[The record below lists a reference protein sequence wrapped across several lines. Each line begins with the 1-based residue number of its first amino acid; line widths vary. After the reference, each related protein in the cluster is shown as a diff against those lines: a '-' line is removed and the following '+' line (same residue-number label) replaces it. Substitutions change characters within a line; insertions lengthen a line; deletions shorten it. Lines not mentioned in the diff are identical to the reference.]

1 MYNTCR
7 LQGDIKV
14 EIKPINAII
23 YNQDKV
29 KMDDVIAPPYDVIS
43 SEYQSELYARSPYN
57 FVRLILSNEED
68 RYKSAK
74 RDFDAWLKEGV
85 LKETEKPCILYIVQN
100 YVTEGGRHVS
110 RRGFIAR
117 NKIETFDSGKVLP
130 HEFTMGGP
138 KADRLKLMSEVQ
150 ANLSQVFMV
159 YEDKEQTID
168 KVVGEKIMQTKP
180 LIDTTDDKGV
190 QNLVWIV
197 DDENDIELIQKNMED
212 KILLIADGHH
222 RYETAMNYSKI
233 NTNPEAQYVMSYFTN
248 LSDDNLIIFPTH
260 RIITK
265 WVEPYVLIE
274 GVKKYYDIEEMIFN
288 SENKND
294 VKAKFL
300 AKIEEENQ
308 KQITTGLYM
317 KNVNKFFILKLKPEA
332 LDKVE
337 APDVLKKLDLTVLHQ
352 LIITK
357 ELGYTKEEQMGQ
369 VGIKYLKQEAEAFEA
384 IDMGTAEAS
393 FIMAYPKMETIREIS
408 GAGYKM
414 PQKSTYFYPKL
425 LSGVVINPL
434 WQR

>member
-1 MYNTCR
+1 M
-7 LQGDIKV
+7 

-29 KMDDVIAPPYDVIS
+29 DMEAVIAPPYDVIG
-43 SEYQSELYARSPYN
+43 SEYQKELYERSPYN

-100 YVTEGGRHVS
+100 YVTENGRHVS

-117 NKIETFDSGKVLP
+117 NKIETFESGKVLP

-138 KADRLKLMSEVQ
+138 KADRLNLMSEVQ

-168 KVVGEKIMQTKP
+168 KVVGEKVMQTKP

-190 QNLVWIV
+190 QNLVWII

-265 WVEPYVLIE
+265 WVEPYVLLE
-274 GVKKYYDIEEMIFN
+274 SVKKYYDIEEIIFN
-288 SENKND
+288 SENKKEA
-294 VKAKFL
+294 KAEFL
-300 AKIEEENQ
+300 ARIEEENQ

-332 LDKVE
+332 LDEVD

-393 FIMAYPKMETIREIS
+393 FIMAYPKMQDIREIS

>member
-1 MYNTCR
+1 M
-7 LQGDIKV
+7 

-29 KMDDVIAPPYDVIS
+29 DMEAVIAPPYDVIG
-43 SEYQSELYARSPYN
+43 SEYQKELYGRSPYN

-100 YVTEGGRHVS
+100 YVTENGRKVS

-117 NKIETFDSGKVLP
+117 NKIETFESGKVLP

-138 KADRLKLMSEVQ
+138 KADRLNLMSEVQ

-168 KVVGEKIMQTKP
+168 KVVGEKVMQTKP

-197 DDENDIELIQKNMED
+197 DDEKDIELIQKNMED

-265 WVEPYVLIE
+265 WVEPYVLLE
-274 GVKKYYDIEEMIFN
+274 GVKKYYDIEEIIFN
-288 SENKND
+288 SENKKEL
-294 VKAKFL
+294 KAKFL
-300 AKIEEENQ
+300 ARIEEENQ

-332 LDKVE
+332 LEEVD

-393 FIMAYPKMETIREIS
+393 FIMAYPKMQDIREIS

>member
-1 MYNTCR
+1 M
-7 LQGDIKV
+7 